1 MPQESWNLCLF
12 LIFSQSSLL
21 LCLFFPSIWKINNYR
36 ASYSSLNHSK
46 KKLKEANRSKLY
58 SHGQQEIDD
67 KWQSGFGDREAG
79 NSWFSLHGDR
89 NTIFTLIPLFSS
101 SRTHGLGEVESL
113 GEHAKAYLLIWTFIC
128 SKLSPISSELNWVSS
143 WLPTLST
150 FAPFEKEGI
159 RPRRNNS
166 VIYRLSML
174 CQALSF
180 RFFISL
186 VHLNNLESLVLLY
199 PFYRWELWGSKIKVS
214 SPRFPHW

>member
-1 MPQESWNLCLF
+1 MYIFLDSFFNNPTLTHILFYNLDNCKTNGK
-12 LIFSQSSLL
+12 
-21 LCLFFPSIWKINNYR
+21 FFPCMSI
-36 ASYSSLNHSK
+36 SYGVWS
-46 KKLKEANRSKLY
+46 
-58 SHGQQEIDD
+58 
-67 KWQSGFGDREAG
+67 
-79 NSWFSLHGDR
+79 
-89 NTIFTLIPLFSS
+89 IPLFSS